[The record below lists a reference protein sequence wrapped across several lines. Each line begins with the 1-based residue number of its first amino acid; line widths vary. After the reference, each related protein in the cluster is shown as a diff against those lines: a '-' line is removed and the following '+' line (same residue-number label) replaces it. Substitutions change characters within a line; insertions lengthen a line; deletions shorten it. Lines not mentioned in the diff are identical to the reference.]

1 MALSLVPVVEA
12 STDFVPP
19 SQRLEYWESHNASEL
34 VGLRCSAYA
43 PDGLRARERNFD
55 LATLRMAE
63 ISGNEHVVERAEPML
78 RRHPKDSVF
87 ACILLQGEAFFY
99 QAGRCVPVHEGDLI
113 LYPTTLPYL
122 YGFTR
127 EMRQVQVDIDAGRL
141 FGGGRLPRLQAPLKF
156 EAGLRSGR
164 LLASTLRET
173 MLHFMD
179 EPLAEQ
185 AQDAASQVQTLMEAL
200 LTLGSPA
207 ARINQSAAVRL
218 LRAEAFI
225 DAHLGEP
232 ELDATAVAKQMAM
245 SVRNLDRLFERNGC
259 TATQWIWRQRLLAA
273 RRQLEDPS
281 RAGMTIGEIALA
293 CGFATQAHFASVFKA
308 AYGST
313 PTQYRC
319 RLAVAGPAGG
329 SV

>member
-1 MALSLVPVVEA
+1 MHPSLVPVVEA

-19 SQRLEYWESHNASEL
+19 SQRLEYWESHNANEL
-34 VGLRCSAYA
+34 IGLRCSAYS
-43 PDGLRARERNFD
+43 PQGLRARERNFD

-87 ACILLQGEAFFY
+87 ACILLKGEAFFY
-99 QAGRCVPVHEGDLI
+99 QAGRCVPVQEGDLI

-127 EMRQVQVDIDAGRL
+127 EMRQVQVDISADRL
-141 FGGGRLPRLQAPLKF
+141 FGGGRLRRLEAPVKF

-173 MLHFMD
+173 MLDFMNQ
-179 EPLAEQ
+179 PLAEH
-185 AQDAASQVQTLMEAL
+185 AEGAASQVQTLMEAL

-207 ARINQSAAVRL
+207 ARMNESAAVRL

-225 DAHLGEP
+225 SEHLGEP
-232 ELDATAVAKQMAM
+232 ELDAAAVARQMAM
-245 SVRNLDRLFERNGC
+245 SVRNLDRLFEQHGC
-259 TATQWIWRQRLLAA
+259 TVTQWIWRQRLLAA
-273 RRQLEDPS
+273 RRQLEDPA
-281 RAGMTIGEIALA
+281 RAGVTIGEIALA
-293 CGFATQAHFASVFKA
+293 CGFSTQAHFASVFKA
-308 AYGST
+308 AYGLT
-313 PTQYRC
+313 PTQFR
-319 RLAVAGPAGG
+319 RDLAVPKAPGPAE
-329 SV
+329 